1 MMLCFRVVP
10 RTIAVV
16 YDNQIVRAG
25 HEAAVSDVVH
35 MGGKVVATVALG
47 NESTQLNVLNGHLLA
62 PYAAGQ
68 DTLQLIVAGV
78 VSQSGNLPHLLLVEI
93 VVQSLQHSVE
103 SHFRSIRYKG
113 KDGVVYILVDGF
125 QDVGHQ
131 FLTQQFTF
139 LVDVHVTAAAEID
152 TLEGASF
159 TSRGLLIC
167 TVRSLPALLISKA
180 CPGCSSLMRSAE
192 TLSAVWMTGRSLA
205 STAISSS

>member
-1 MMLCFRVVP
+1 
-10 RTIAVV
+10 
-16 YDNQIVRAG
+16 
-25 HEAAVSDVVH
+25 

-93 VVQSLQHSVE
+93 VVQSLQHSIE

-152 TLEGASF
+152 TLEGA
-159 TSRGLLIC
+159 RLHLARL
-167 TVRSLPALLISKA
+167 VDLHR
-180 CPGCSSLMRSAE
+180 AE
-192 TLSAVWMTGRSLA
+192 LA
-205 STAISSS
+205 GFVD